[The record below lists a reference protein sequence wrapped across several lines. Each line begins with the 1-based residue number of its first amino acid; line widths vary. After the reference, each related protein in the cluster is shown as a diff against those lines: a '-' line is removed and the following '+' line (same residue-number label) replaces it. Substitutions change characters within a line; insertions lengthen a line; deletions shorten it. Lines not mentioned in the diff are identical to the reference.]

1 MKCEKRRAVRYAN
14 VALAL
19 YEMRVRTVKRTFRR
33 SMPSCL
39 AYGSLSEACVPFGIW
54 GLVEKVGPVRHTEAR
69 RKVWCKGTCRK
80 VRPVWR
86 MGPLGPLGKCAL
98 LGVWK
103 PVEGMHSLRRWQKTP
118 QWGPFAWI
126 WERAARKRHDGAF
139 SRADILRLSF
149 RKIT

>member
-1 MKCEKRRAVRYAN
+1 MRTWHRFCMKCAFGQSNDVQVVDTFPLGVWRPVEGMHSVRH
-14 VALAL
+14 
-19 YEMRVRTVKRTFRR
+19 M
-33 SMPSCL
+33 
-39 AYGSLSEACVPFGIW
+39 

-69 RKVWCKGTCRK
+69 RKVRLA
-80 VRPVWR
+80 RR

-103 PVEGMHSLRRWQKTP
+103 PVEGMHSFRRWQKMP
-118 QWGPFAWI
+118 QWGPIAWI
-126 WERAARKRHDGAF
+126 RERAARKRHDGAF

>member
-1 MKCEKRRAVRYAN
+1 MDARSGSR
-14 VALAL
+14 
-19 YEMRVRTVKRTFRR
+19 MTFRR
-33 SMPSCL
+33 LTPSRS
-39 AYGSLSEACVPFGIW
+39 AYGSLSEVRAPFGVW
-54 GLVEKVGPVRHTEAR
+54 HLVEKVGPVRHTEAR
-69 RKVWCKGTCRK
+69 RKVCLAR
-80 VRPVWR
+80 R

-103 PVEGMHSLRRWQKTP
+103 PVEGMHSFRRWQKMP
-118 QWGPFAWI
+118 QWGPIAWI